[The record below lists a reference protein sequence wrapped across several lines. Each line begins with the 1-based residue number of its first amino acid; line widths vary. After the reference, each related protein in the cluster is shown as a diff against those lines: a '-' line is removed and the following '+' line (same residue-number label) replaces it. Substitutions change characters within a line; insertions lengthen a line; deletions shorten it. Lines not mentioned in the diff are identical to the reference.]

1 MIVHV
6 LSYRFLLPFL
16 FFFLPSLLL
25 LHASETAGSDC
36 SRCDN
41 PPPQYPWGRSSFAP
55 PCEGDCM
62 HEVGLGGNSIVD
74 VVKVPKN
81 IKPGKYVV
89 GFRYDC
95 DATAQVWSN
104 CADVTIVA

>member
-1 MIVHV
+1 
-6 LSYRFLLPFL
+6 
-16 FFFLPSLLL
+16 
-25 LHASETAGSDC
+25 
-36 SRCDN
+36 
-41 PPPQYPWGRSSFAP
+41 
-55 PCEGDCM
+55 M

-81 IKPGKYVV
+81 IKPGKYVI